1 MATKKRRKALTNYQK
16 LKKNLSQLIRRAQK
30 RGYYWEPEEVLKA
43 KSLSEKELKKLSK
56 NKWQAFYKRGSYVVP
71 GTGEV
76 VTGTTGKTIETRAA
90 ARKAAATR
98 LMRKTGISSA
108 PEYIKQGADEVELD
122 AGLHKVSE
130 LYAKMADIPSVVMHQ
145 GKVRKVSG
153 RLEREIIKASNV
165 MVGMLGRAIS
175 ERGLAAVE
183 ATLSNEAVA
192 KLIDEIVEFFMTYG
206 LDADKTIG
214 GFGRRM
220 FEIHNALFDRAMSV
234 AEAQYLGN
242 VQSGMELYY
251 GAPAQD

>member
-16 LKKNLSQLIRRAQK
+16 LKKNLSQLIHRAQK
-30 RGYYWEPEEVLKA
+30 RGYFWEPEEVLKA
-43 KSLSEKELKKLSK
+43 KSLPEKELKKLSK
-56 NKWQAFYKRGSYVVP
+56 NKWEAFYKRGSYTVP
-71 GTGEV
+71 GTDDV
-76 VTGTTGKTIETRAA
+76 VTGTTGKTLEARAA

-98 LMRKTGISSA
+98 LMRKTGISA

-145 GKVRKVSG
+145 GKMRNVTG

-165 MVGMLGRAIS
+165 MVGMLDRAIS

-220 FEIHNALFDRAMSV
+220 FELHNALFDRAMSV
-234 AEAQYLGN
+234 DEAQYLGN
-242 VQSGMELYY
+242 AQSGMELYY
-251 GAPAQD
+251 GTPAED

>member
-30 RGYYWEPEEVLKA
+30 RGYYWEPEEILKA

-56 NKWQAFYKRGSYVVP
+56 NKWAAFYKRGTYVVP
-71 GTGEV
+71 GTDDV
-76 VTGTTGKTIETRAA
+76 VTGTTGKTLEARAA

-98 LMRKTGISSA
+98 LMRKTGISA
-108 PEYIKQGADEVELD
+108 PEYIKQGAGEVELD

-145 GKVRKVSG
+145 GKTRNVTG

-165 MVGMLGRAIS
+165 MVGMLDRAIS

-220 FEIHNALFDRAMSV
+220 FELHNALFDRAISV
-234 AEAQYLGN
+234 EEAQYLGN
-242 VQSGMELYY
+242 AQSGMELYY
-251 GAPAQD
+251 GTPAED